1 MSIKANRNQ
10 RSMRI
15 VPAILAALAMMAFG
29 RTSEATAQNAGS
41 RSFLRLCPTHVGGD
55 REFKGHGPEVDASVT
70 LRRAAGNEQ
79 VALDIYLHEIETT
92 SDWSEA
98 EYSRT
103 QSLITA
109 PSGRPYTQ
117 IWAPDASGAFAWTG
131 LGNAP
136 TYGNAI
142 ITYTDTDHALDRFFN
157 PQWWVSEIS
166 IIGDTGGND
175 IGNCTTDDAY
185 ITVRLPA
192 IWFWYN

>member
-1 MSIKANRNQ
+1 MFTQAKRNHATK
-10 RSMRI
+10 I
-15 VPAILAALAMMAFG
+15 IPALAAALVLTAFG

-41 RSFLRLCPTHVGGD
+41 RSFLRLCPSHVGGD
-55 REFKGHGPEVDASVT
+55 REFKGHGPEVDANVT

-79 VALDIYLHEIETT
+79 AVLDIYLHEIETT

-103 QSLITA
+103 HSLISA
-109 PSGRPYTQ
+109 PTGRPYSL
-117 IWAPDASGAFAWTG
+117 IWAPDANGSFAWVS

-136 TYGNAI
+136 TYGSAI
-142 ITYTDTDHALDRFFN
+142 ISYTDTDHALDRFFN

>member
-1 MSIKANRNQ
+1 MINQVKNKA
-10 RSMRI
+10 MKI
-15 VPAILAALAMMAFG
+15 VPALAAAAALTAFG
-29 RTSEATAQNAGS
+29 RTSEAVSQNAGS
-41 RSFLRLCPTHVGGD
+41 RSFLRLCPTQIGGD

-79 VALDIYLHEIETT
+79 VVLDIYLHEIETM
-92 SDWSEA
+92 SDWTEA

-103 QSLITA
+103 HSLISA
-109 PSGRPYTQ
+109 PAGRPYSL
-117 IWAPDASGAFAWTG
+117 IWAPDTNGSFAWVS

-136 TYGNAI
+136 NYGSAF

-157 PQWWVSEIS
+157 PQWWVSEIA

-185 ITVRLPA
+185 ITVRMPA
-192 IWFWYN
+192 VWFWYN

>member
-1 MSIKANRNQ
+1 MFTQAKRNQ
-10 RSMRI
+10 TMK
-15 VPAILAALAMMAFG
+15 VVAALAAALVLTAFG

-41 RSFLRLCPTHVGGD
+41 RSFLRLCPSHVGGD
-55 REFKGHGPEVDASVT
+55 REFKGHGPEVDANVT

-79 VALDIYLHEIETT
+79 AVLDIYLHEIETM

-103 QSLITA
+103 HSLISA
-109 PSGRPYTQ
+109 PTGHPYSL
-117 IWAPDASGAFAWTG
+117 IWAPDASGSFAWVP
-131 LGNAP
+131 LGNTP
-136 TYGNAI
+136 TYGSAI
-142 ITYTDTDHALDRFFN
+142 ISYTDTDHALDRFFN

>member
-1 MSIKANRNQ
+1 MSILVKRYQA
-10 RSMRI
+10 MRI
-15 VPAILAALAMMAFG
+15 VPALAAAFAMTAFAGESLAV
-29 RTSEATAQNAGS
+29 SQNAGS
-41 RSFLRLCPTHVGGD
+41 RTFLRLCPTHIGGD

-79 VALDIYLHEIETT
+79 VVLDVYLHEIETT

-103 QSLITA
+103 HSLISA
-109 PSGRPYTQ
+109 PSGHPYSF
-117 IWAPDASGAFAWTG
+117 IWAPNATGAFAWVS
-131 LGNAP
+131 LNSNAP
-136 TYGNAI
+136 TYGSAI
-142 ITYTDTDHALDRFFN
+142 INYTDTDHALDRFFN
-157 PQWWVSEIS
+157 PQWWVSEIA

-192 IWFWYN
+192 IWFWYS